1 MVIND
6 EKNDGKSYQTK
17 KVNRSLPMILLL
29 ICDLV

>member
-17 KVNRSLPMILLL
+17 KSEQESSYDSSPNL
-29 ICDLV
+29 